1 MNNIDVC
8 LSPEL
13 IHQYD
18 LKGKIA
24 VVVDI
29 LRATSCMVSGLATGV
44 ATIKPLADVEVCRS
58 LKADGYFIAGER
70 NGSKVEGFDMGNS
83 PFEYMEAHL
92 KGQKVAVTTT
102 NGTLAIEKSKLADE
116 VIIGAFLNLSAVA
129 AYIQKAGKDVVVV
142 CAAWKGKV
150 NLEDSL
156 FAGALV
162 DKLSATHHPACD
174 VPRMMLRLYRVESGR
189 LFDVVRESSHARRL
203 NKLDVFKDIEFCVE
217 EDRFDVVPVLK
228 GDHLAVAK

>member
-58 LKADGYFIAGER
+58 LKANGYFIAGER

-83 PFEYMEAHL
+83 PFEYMEARL

-162 DKLSATHHPACD
+162 HKLSATHQPACD
-174 VPRMMLRLYRVESGR
+174 VPRMMLRLYRAESGR
-189 LFDVVRESSHARRL
+189 LFDVVKESSHARRL

-228 GDHLAVAK
+228 GDHLTVAQ

>member
-1 MNNIDVC
+1 MRNIDVC

-13 IHQYD
+13 IHQYE
-18 LKGKIA
+18 LKGKIV

-44 ATIKPLADVEVCRS
+44 AAIKPLADVDICKG
-58 LKADGYFIAGER
+58 LKQEGYYTAGER

-83 PFEYMEAHL
+83 PFEYMEPHL

-102 NGTLAIEKSKLADE
+102 NGTLAIEKSKTADQI
-116 VIIGAFLNLSAVA
+116 IIGAFLNLTAVA
-129 AYIQKAGKDVVVV
+129 KYIQQQDKDVVVV

-162 DKLSATHHPACD
+162 ERLATSHQPECD
-174 VPRMMLRLYRVESGR
+174 VPRMMVKLYQVEKND
-189 LFDVVRESSHARRL
+189 LFTFVKASSHARRL
-203 NKLDVFKDIEFCVE
+203 NKLEVFKDIEFCVQ
-217 EDRFDVVPVLK
+217 EDRFDVVPVLT
-228 GDHLAVAK
+228 GGHLVLAG

>member
-1 MNNIDVC
+1 MRNIDVC

-13 IHQYD
+13 IHQYE
-18 LKGKIA
+18 LKGKIV

-44 ATIKPLADVEVCRS
+44 AAIKPLADVDICKG
-58 LKADGYFIAGER
+58 LKQKGYYTAGER

-83 PFEYMEAHL
+83 PFEYMEPHL

-102 NGTLAIEKSKLADE
+102 NGTLAIEKSTAADQI
-116 VIIGAFLNLSAVA
+116 IIGAFLNLTAVA
-129 AYIQKAGKDVVVV
+129 KYIQQHDKDVVVV

-162 DKLSATHHPACD
+162 QKLADTYQPECD
-174 VPRMMLRLYRVESGR
+174 VPRMMMKLYQSEKNN
-189 LFDVVRESSHARRL
+189 LFSFVKESSHARRL
-203 NKLDVFKDIEFCVE
+203 NKLEVFKDIEFCVQ
-217 EDRFDVVPVLK
+217 EDTFDIVPVLSN
-228 GDHLAVAK
+228 GHLVVAG

>member
-13 IHQYD
+13 LHQYN
-18 LKGKIA
+18 LQGKIA

-29 LRATSCMVSGLATGV
+29 LRATSCMVSGLAAGV
-44 ATIKPLADVEVCRS
+44 SAIKPLADLEACKC
-58 LKADGYFIAGER
+58 LKEDGYFIAGER

-83 PFEYMEAHL
+83 PFEYMEPQL
-92 KGQKVAVTTT
+92 RGQKVAVTTT
-102 NGTLAIEKSKLADE
+102 NGTLAIDKSGAADQI
-116 VIIGAFLNLSAVA
+116 IIGAFLNLGAVA
-129 AYIQKAGKDVVVV
+129 RYLRQQQKDVVVV

-162 DKLSATHHPACD
+162 ERLKTTHTPECD
-174 VPRMMLRLYRVESGR
+174 TPLMMKRLYLASRTDMLAFVKQ
-189 LFDVVRESSHARRL
+189 SSHARRL
-203 NKLDVFKDIEFCVE
+203 NKLDVFKDIGFCLQ
-217 EDRFDVVPVLK
+217 EDQYEVVPVLK
-228 GDHLAVAK
+228 GDHLMPA